1 MNSIM
6 VRQLDKSLLLT
17 VLFLMGLGLVQVYS
31 SSYMYAIENYA
42 DGLFFFKKQ
51 LLFTGLAL
59 VLMFTVA
66 LLPWRWCLNLG
77 LSAWAVALL
86 GVVGTLI
93 PSLGV
98 RAGGAHR
105 WLQLPLGF
113 RFEPAELL
121 RISFPFVISFILQR
135 ADTSGRWNWPMKIL
149 VFGIPMI
156 LLLQQPDFGSLVIC
170 TSILL
175 ALIFVNGVDWRL
187 ALGGIFVSALGAGF
201 LVLKASYRLN
211 RIKAFLD
218 PWSDP
223 NEKGFQVIQSML
235 SFHSGGLTGVGLGHG
250 QGKLFFLPEAHTD
263 FTLAVLGEET
273 GFLGFLIVLLIYG
286 FLVFRGLQITV
297 RAHHKSDRL
306 IGLGVTLSL
315 AFSIFI
321 NVGVVTGFLPTKGLT
336 LPFLSYG
343 GSSLVCTGLAVGW
356 LLSLDRHAHHSE
368 GRAGA
373 VKRL

>member
-98 RAGGAHR
+98 RAGGARR

-121 RISFPFVISFILQR
+121 RISFPFVI
-135 ADTSGRWNWPMKIL
+135 
-149 VFGIPMI
+149 
-156 LLLQQPDFGSLVIC
+156 
-170 TSILL
+170 
-175 ALIFVNGVDWRL
+175 
-187 ALGGIFVSALGAGF
+187 
-201 LVLKASYRLN
+201 
-211 RIKAFLD
+211 
-218 PWSDP
+218 
-223 NEKGFQVIQSML
+223 
-235 SFHSGGLTGVGLGHG
+235 
-250 QGKLFFLPEAHTD
+250 
-263 FTLAVLGEET
+263 
-273 GFLGFLIVLLIYG
+273 
-286 FLVFRGLQITV
+286 
-297 RAHHKSDRL
+297 
-306 IGLGVTLSL
+306 
-315 AFSIFI
+315 
-321 NVGVVTGFLPTKGLT
+321 
-336 LPFLSYG
+336 
-343 GSSLVCTGLAVGW
+343 
-356 LLSLDRHAHHSE
+356 
-368 GRAGA
+368 
-373 VKRL
+373 